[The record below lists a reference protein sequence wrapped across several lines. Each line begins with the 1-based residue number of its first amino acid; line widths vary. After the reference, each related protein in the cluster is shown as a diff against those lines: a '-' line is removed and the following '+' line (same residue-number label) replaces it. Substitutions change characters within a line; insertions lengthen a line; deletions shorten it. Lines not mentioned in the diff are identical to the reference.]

1 MKQNDWTEEVQKL
14 LTIPPSSKGD
24 VKKRRMEQ
32 NPAFDLL
39 CQNASKW
46 IQYLPDIQELKND
59 FDHKFSK
66 YYFGKDK
73 DEEEDED
80 EDEKLEKGRKLKQMQ
95 EEKQLLTEKAVRMI
109 KIMGDIAID
118 IGIPPYT
125 EVIPGIL
132 YDIVKGGIH
141 TRSCGTHFY
150 VKVPKDP
157 SAAQLKLSLY
167 AYTLAHPS
175 AEELG
180 INS

>member
-66 YYFGKDK
+66 YHFGK
-73 DEEEDED
+73 DED